1 MLELDLPETDQ
12 AFSEHTTGIV
22 KVFLVVHQITKIW
35 KSFQW
40 VKVDSLENQIYCTW
54 LSKGSI

>member
-22 KVFLVVHQITKIW
+22 KVFLVVHQITKI
-35 KSFQW
+35 
-40 VKVDSLENQIYCTW
+40 
-54 LSKGSI
+54 